1 MSNCSRGITDN
12 RVTVP
17 ILATRI
23 FDNVRQ
29 DFDRSPLTFS
39 AALPYDQSL
48 ITPLYAGG
56 TGVVSSMSSISLTPR
71 YNDGFV
77 DVCGDLMLPGTLTY
91 VYQSSSR
98 TAAGNLSVPF
108 CARMKLPEDSIWP
121 FDFTV
126 HYSYFSDNF
135 ESVSSGVFS
144 CLTDG
149 VIICYITACMPVS
162 LLYAGPIEYNSIT
175 ARSVQTQNS
184 FAVSP
189 FYPAPVNP

>member
-1 MSNCSRGITDN
+1 MSNCSRGINDN

-23 FDNVRQ
+23 FDNVRE
-29 DFDRSPLTFS
+29 DFDRSRFNFF

-56 TGVVSSMSSISLTPR
+56 TGVVSGITSVSVTPR
-71 YNDGFV
+71 YIDGFV

-91 VYQSSSR
+91 VYQGASH

-135 ESVSSGVFS
+135 ESTSSGIFT

-149 VIICYITACMPVS
+149 VVICYITACMPVS
-162 LLYAGPIEYNSIT
+162 LLYAGPIEYNS
-175 ARSVQTQNS
+175 AAVRSVQTQNS

-189 FYPAPVNP
+189 FYPSPLTQ

>member
-1 MSNCSRGITDN
+1 MSSCSRGITDN

-23 FDNVRQ
+23 FDNVRR
-29 DFDRSPLTFS
+29 DLDRSQFNFLTSF
-39 AALPYDQSL
+39 PFDQTL

-56 TGVVSSMSSISLTPR
+56 TGVVSGISSVTLTPR

-91 VYQSSSR
+91 VYQGSSH
-98 TAAGNLSVPF
+98 TAAGNISVPF
-108 CARMKLPEDSIWP
+108 SARMKLPEDSVWP
-121 FDFTV
+121 FEFTV
-126 HYSYFSDNF
+126 HYSYFADNF
-135 ESVSSGVFS
+135 ESVSSGVLS

-175 ARSVQTQNS
+175 VRSVQSENT

-189 FYPAPVNP
+189 FYPSPINP